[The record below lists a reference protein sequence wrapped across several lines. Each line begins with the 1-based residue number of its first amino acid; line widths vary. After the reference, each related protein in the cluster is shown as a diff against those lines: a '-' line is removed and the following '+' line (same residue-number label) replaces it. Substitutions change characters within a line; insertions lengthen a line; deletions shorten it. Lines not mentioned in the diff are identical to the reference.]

1 MPTSRTAH
9 AERQRENTL
18 IKQHQGKAW
27 ATKAQQDVPANVAIN
42 SQLLRK
48 IKKKRKKKKKKKEKN
63 KKNNKEINK
72 IKKRRKKEEMKK

>member
-18 IKQHQGKAW
+18 AKQHQVKAW

-42 SQLLRK
+42 NHLLRK
-48 IKKKRKKKKKKKEKN
+48 IKKKRKKK

-72 IKKRRKKEEMKK
+72 IKKRRKKKEMKK